1 MSIDYG
7 EIFCNA
13 VDEIITSKL
22 QGLQYDITK
31 LCTIIDDTYS
41 NQGKYIVS
49 DGAARYEAFST
60 DINLRKGNNV
70 LVLIPN
76 GDYSMQKNITGRVVA
91 SDTTPFNYTS
101 PMDTMIKITNNVFN
115 NSIGVQKEN
124 IGLLANDEGRS
135 TTIGPI
141 YSITETGDF
150 AGFTRLGITANFR
163 SWLNGLDVV
172 EGIYGLKILIYTE
185 VLNTPG
191 STTNAVYE
199 LTFSSADMI
208 GNPYQFE
215 SYFYQEKVFDISN
228 INNIKQIDVYFYQ
241 NGQFKD
247 GSGQNIP
254 WQEDIQNNIGLEP
267 SKKSNN
273 LFVNDVQIFLGYE
286 AGAFTDETLMLYTP
300 DSLSYHYTNEN
311 SQKNVSLRWIH
322 KIDEKNFELLNSKNL
337 DKEKFQVHWFRY
349 NPGFQ
354 QINQYAGKDWEEV
367 SPDANDIFS
376 YSFIPNLKKQK
387 EQIKVIGLINEIT
400 GSDENGNNIY
410 SLIPYYSN
418 LLVFE
423 NEENIPDDI
432 TVEVSTALS
441 IVCTDNSEGNY
452 YIYNQNGKINNEGIG
467 RGYTRYLKAM
477 YQGAE
482 ITSSIGKLDWIKWY
496 FPTESTMII
505 GTNSFYTEN
514 GGKVSNEIVNYKGV
528 DYKVITRTSSE
539 GNLETLQAY
548 SIDNQWSFQNSNNT
562 IRCQVSI
569 DGIIYEAA
577 EELRF
582 GKGGT
587 NGTEITFLIEF
598 TDNNNA
604 VIAENGSQVSV
615 RARLYDS
622 TGARVGFTEEMAN
635 EIKWSW
641 YKRSDDDY
649 IYLPQKLTGDSIILT
664 SNTDIIPQDNYF
676 ILQATYNNLTA
687 YLPIPIKTRNTS
699 FIEGAR
705 EVIYNHQGVPYY
717 YNDAYVLYYWNND
730 QKKYEENKGGTW
742 ILKYDENLG
751 SQSLTNGY
759 IPILKD
765 LSSRPGYKALSA
777 SPFYASGYNDKIC
790 VSYINGNYGWSQPIL
805 IMQSK
810 YDFAMLNQ
818 WDGSLTIDEENGT
831 ILSTMLGAGKKNE
844 NNTFSGVLI
853 GDIQGGSKLN
863 DTEILTGVYGIHEGV
878 ISYALKE
885 DGTATFGKAGRG
897 QILIDG
903 NSSTIQ
909 SAQYISNNTGMMLD
923 LDDGVIDIKGSEG
936 ERVLLQSESPYFS
949 INTDTT
955 YTDENGS
962 RYFQPL
968 INIGTNSFFIQSDNY
983 TSTNAKGTKLNLQN
997 GNLEIK
1003 SPYSRTFLSC
1013 GGEGNSNKYF
1023 EISVPPLS
1031 GNNLG
1036 TTTSVDGYTTPLLK
1050 ISDSEYFL
1058 QSIQYDGL
1066 QFNTVEINGLTY
1078 NLYNN
1083 NTVAVSNNGSDI
1095 YEKISGNWV
1104 QKTFSDSVE
1113 IIKTYDKDGE
1123 EIEITKTITAEQK
1136 KQAYLATLKPSYNQ
1150 SQGSGLKMDLSRGI
1164 INGYNIMLKGTKAD
1178 DTSKTIIIDSSSSTT
1193 PLKIGENFNV
1203 NWDGTLSCNK
1213 INSLN
1218 NDGREQYA
1226 VSIGENFYITQGG
1239 SAGGSGVSFSGGFS
1253 GGFSGIGIGTF
1264 KGKGQFDTLVVT
1276 GQSNLNSLNVDKATW
1291 LKGSLKVGGSVVLE
1305 NVLQV
1310 DKTFLA
1316 KDVAIFQ
1323 SKVTCKNGLEIQ
1335 NSDSFTSYAKSYLN
1349 NEVSCT
1355 KGITVTGDSKFNN
1368 NLEVSG
1374 TSQLGTGGA
1383 GATVCN
1389 GAGLLVRSGQFE
1401 TSAGI
1406 PAVIGGSITVTG
1418 QTQLATNGSTTN
1430 CGGNL
1435 GVKGQTTILGGL
1447 VVSKGLQIGSGDF
1460 YIHGNKY
1467 SPQDITS
1474 TDGTVYAV
1482 IGYEKS

>member
-124 IGLLANDEGRS
+124 IGLLANDKGRS

-172 EGIYGLKILIYTE
+172 EGIYGLKVLIYTE
-185 VLNTPG
+185 VLDTPG

-247 GSGQNIP
+247 GSGQSIP

-300 DSLSYHYTNEN
+300 DSLSYHYTNQS

-322 KIDEKNFELLNSKNL
+322 KVDEKNFELLNSKNL
-337 DKEKFQVHWFRY
+337 DKEKFEVHWFRY

-496 FPTESTMII
+496 FPVESTMLII
-505 GTNSFYTEN
+505 SSSFYTEN
-514 GGKVSNEIVNYKGV
+514 EISNEVVKYKGV
-528 DYKVITRTSSE
+528 DYKVITRKSSE
-539 GNLETLQAY
+539 EKLETQQAY

-569 DGIIYEAA
+569 DGIIYEAI

-604 VIAENGSQVSV
+604 VIAEEGSQVSV

-635 EIKWSW
+635 KIKWSW
-641 YKRSDDDY
+641 YKRSNDNVNY
-649 IYLPQKLTGDSIILT
+649 IDLPQKLTGDSIVLT
-664 SNTDIIPQDNYF
+664 SRISSIPQDNYF

-687 YLPIPIKTRNTS
+687 YLPIPIKTKNTS

-705 EVIYNHQGVPYY
+705 EVIYNHQGIPNY
-717 YNDAYVLYYWNND
+717 YNDAYVLYYWDNTD
-730 QKKYEENKGGTW
+730 KKYKENINGTW
-742 ILKYDENLG
+742 KLECDEKIENVL
-751 SQSLTNGY
+751 SKGY
-759 IPILKD
+759 IPVLKNLD
-765 LSSRPGYKALSA
+765 SRPGYVALSA
-777 SPFYASGYNDKIC
+777 SPFYATGYNDKVC
-790 VSYINGNYGWSQPIL
+790 VSFISKDKMYGWSQPIL

-818 WDGSLTIDEENGT
+818 WDGSLTLDEENGT
-831 ILSTMLGAGKKNE
+831 ILSTMLGAGKKNQ

-853 GDIQGGSKLN
+853 GDIKGGSGLD
-863 DTEILTGVYGIHEGV
+863 DTETLTGVYGIHEGV

-885 DGTATFGKAGRG
+885 DGTATFGKAGHG

-949 INTDTT
+949 INTDTE
-955 YTDENGS
+955 YIDESGS
-962 RYFQPL
+962 RYYQPL
-968 INIGTNSFFIQSDNY
+968 INIGTNSFFIQSNNY
-983 TSTNAKGTKLNLQN
+983 TSKSVEGTKLNLQN

-1003 SPYSRTFLSC
+1003 SPYSRTYLSC
-1013 GGEGNSNKYF
+1013 GGEENSNKYF

-1036 TTTSVDGYTTPLLK
+1036 TTASVDGYKIPLLE
-1050 ISDSEYFL
+1050 ISNSEYYL
-1058 QSIQYDGL
+1058 QSVQYSGL
-1066 QFNTVEINGLTY
+1066 QFNTVKINGSTY

-1083 NTVAVSNNGSDI
+1083 DSVAVSNNGSNI
-1095 YEKISGNWV
+1095 YEKRSGNWV
-1104 QKTFSDSVE
+1104 QKTFSNSVE
-1113 IIKTYDKDGE
+1113 TIKSYNEKGE
-1123 EIEITKTITAEQK
+1123 EIKIEKTITAEQH

-1178 DTSKTIIIDSSSSTT
+1178 DTTKTIIIDSSSSTT

-1218 NDGREQYA
+1218 NDGNQQYA
-1226 VSIGENFYITQGG
+1226 VSIGNNFYVTQGG
-1239 SAGGSGVSFSGGFS
+1239 SAGGSGVNFSGGFS
-1253 GGFSGIGIGTF
+1253 GGFSGTGIGTF
-1264 KGKGQFDTLVVT
+1264 KGTGLFDTL
-1276 GQSNLNSLNVDKATW
+1276 
-1291 LKGSLKVGGSVVLE
+1291 
-1305 NVLQV
+1305 
-1310 DKTFLA
+1310 
-1316 KDVAIFQ
+1316 
-1323 SKVTCKNGLEIQ
+1323 
-1335 NSDSFTSYAKSYLN
+1335 
-1349 NEVSCT
+1349 
-1355 KGITVTGDSKFNN
+1355 
-1368 NLEVSG
+1368 
-1374 TSQLGTGGA
+1374 
-1383 GATVCN
+1383 
-1389 GAGLLVRSGQFE
+1389 
-1401 TSAGI
+1401 
-1406 PAVIGGSITVTG
+1406 TVTG
-1418 QTQLATNGSTTN
+1418 QTSLATGGSPTT
-1430 CGGNL
+1430 CGGNFT
-1435 GVKGQTTILGGL
+1435 VKQQATILGSL
-1447 VVSKGLQIGSGDF
+1447 VASKGFYIGSGDF
-1460 YIHGNKY
+1460 YIYGNKY
-1467 SPQDITS
+1467 APQEITLVDEDGNKMDPIYFLVSS
-1474 TDGTVYAV
+1474 T
-1482 IGYEKS
+1482 

>member
-91 SDTTPFNYTS
+91 SNTTPFNYTS
-101 PMDTMIKITNNVFN
+101 PTDTMIKITNNIFN

-172 EGIYGLKILIYTE
+172 EGIYGLKVLIYTE
-185 VLNTPG
+185 VLDTPG

-247 GSGQNIP
+247 GSGQSIP

-300 DSLSYHYTNEN
+300 DSLSYHYTNQS

-322 KIDEKNFELLNSKNL
+322 KVDEKNFELLNSKNL
-337 DKEKFQVHWFRY
+337 DKEKFEVHWFRY

-467 RGYTRYLKAM
+467 RGYTRYLKVM

-496 FPTESTMII
+496 FPVESTMLIETNEFYNENNGIKFDEII
-505 GTNSFYTEN
+505 S
-514 GGKVSNEIVNYKGV
+514 YKGI
-528 DYKVITRTSSE
+528 DYDCITRKAIKNNAGKFELPSTQ
-539 GNLETLQAY
+539 QAY
-548 SIDNQWSFQNSNNT
+548 SINNQWSFQNSNNT
-562 IRCQVSI
+562 VRCQVSI
-569 DGIIYEAA
+569 DGIIYEAI

-604 VIAENGSQVSV
+604 VIAEDGSQVSV

-641 YKRSDDDY
+641 YKRSTGNY
-649 IYLPQKLTGDSIILT
+649 IDLPQKLTGDSIVLT
-664 SNTDIIPQDNYF
+664 SRISSVPQDNYF

-742 ILKYDENLG
+742 ILNCDESLG

-759 IPILKD
+759 IPKLKD

-790 VSYINGNYGWSQPIL
+790 VSYTNGDYGWAQPIL

-818 WDGSLTIDEENGT
+818 WDGSLTLDEENGT
-831 ILSTMLGAGKKNE
+831 ILSTMLGAGKKNQ

-853 GDIQGGSKLN
+853 GDIKGGSGLD
-863 DTEILTGVYGIHEGV
+863 DTETLTGVYGIHEGV

-885 DGTATFGKAGRG
+885 DGTATFGKAGHG

-949 INTDTT
+949 INTDTE
-955 YTDENGS
+955 YIDENGS
-962 RYFQPL
+962 RYYQPL
-968 INIGTNSFFIQSDNY
+968 INIGTNSFFIQSNNY
-983 TSTNAKGTKLNLQN
+983 TSKSVEGTKLNLQN

-1003 SPYSRTFLSC
+1003 SPYSRTYLSC
-1013 GGEGNSNKYF
+1013 GGKENNNKYF

-1036 TTTSVDGYTTPLLK
+1036 TTASVDGYTTPLLK

-1058 QSIQYDGL
+1058 QSVQYNGL
-1066 QFNTVEINGLTY
+1066 QFNTVEINGSTY

-1083 NTVAVSNNGSDI
+1083 DSVAVSNNDSNI
-1095 YEKISGNWV
+1095 YEKKSGNWV
-1104 QKTFSDSVE
+1104 QKTFSNSVE
-1113 IIKTYDKDGE
+1113 TISSYNEKGE
-1123 EIEITKTITAEQK
+1123 EIKIEKTITAEQH

-1178 DTSKTIIIDSSSSTT
+1178 DDNKTIIIDSSSSTT

-1218 NDGREQYA
+1218 NDGNQQYA
-1226 VSIGENFYITQGG
+1226 VSIGNNFYVTQGG
-1239 SAGGSGVSFSGGFS
+1239 SAGGSGCNFGGSFYGGFS
-1253 GGFSGIGIGTF
+1253 GVGTGTF
-1264 KGKGQFDTLVVT
+1264 KGIGLFDTLTVSGTTKLGKTVT
-1276 GQSNLNSLNVDKATW
+1276 CGSNLEVNGTGLFKDKLYCNNSFTINGCLTADSGSINASAPIFTKALNITDTF
-1291 LKGSLKVGGSVVLE
+1291 KVGGKIYTGQEITLINE
-1305 NVLQV
+1305 
-1310 DKTFLA
+1310 DGEKMDPITFL
-1316 KDVAIFQ
+1316 
-1323 SKVTCKNGLEIQ
+1323 
-1335 NSDSFTSYAKSYLN
+1335 
-1349 NEVSCT
+1349 VS
-1355 KGITVTGDSKFNN
+1355 
-1368 NLEVSG
+1368 
-1374 TSQLGTGGA
+1374 
-1383 GATVCN
+1383 
-1389 GAGLLVRSGQFE
+1389 
-1401 TSAGI
+1401 
-1406 PAVIGGSITVTG
+1406 
-1418 QTQLATNGSTTN
+1418 
-1430 CGGNL
+1430 
-1435 GVKGQTTILGGL
+1435 
-1447 VVSKGLQIGSGDF
+1447 
-1460 YIHGNKY
+1460 
-1467 SPQDITS
+1467 
-1474 TDGTVYAV
+1474 
-1482 IGYEKS
+1482 

>member
-60 DINLRKGNNV
+60 DVNLRKGNNV

-124 IGLLANDEGRS
+124 ISLLANDEGRS

-163 SWLNGLDVV
+163 SWLNGLDVI
-172 EGIYGLKILIYTE
+172 EGIYGLKVLIYTE

-247 GSGQNIP
+247 GSGQSIP

-286 AGAFTDETLMLYTP
+286 AGAFTNETLMLYTP
-300 DSLSYHYTNEN
+300 DSLSYHYTNQS

-322 KIDEKNFELLNSKNL
+322 KVDEKNFELLNSKNL
-337 DKEKFQVHWFRY
+337 DKEKFEVHWFRY

-467 RGYTRYLKAM
+467 RGYTRYLKVM

-496 FPTESTMII
+496 FPVESTMLIMSS
-505 GTNSFYTEN
+505 SFYTEDEI
-514 GGKVSNEIVNYKGV
+514 SNEVVKYKGV
-528 DYKVITRTSSE
+528 DYKVITRTSS
-539 GNLETLQAY
+539 GGKLETLQAY

-569 DGIIYEAA
+569 DGIIYEAI

-604 VIAENGSQVSV
+604 VIAEDGSQVSV

-622 TGARVGFTEEMAN
+622 TGARVGFTEAMAN

-641 YKRSDDDY
+641 YKRSTGNY
-649 IYLPQKLTGDSIILT
+649 IDLPQKLTGDSIVLT
-664 SNTDIIPQDNYF
+664 SRISSVPQDNYF

-742 ILKYDENLG
+742 ILNCDESLG

-759 IPILKD
+759 IPKLKD

-790 VSYINGNYGWSQPIL
+790 VSYTNGDYGWAQPIL

-818 WDGSLTIDEENGT
+818 WDGSLTLDEENGT
-831 ILSTMLGAGKKNE
+831 ILSTMLGAGKKNQ

-853 GDIQGGSKLN
+853 GDIKGGSGLD
-863 DTEILTGVYGIHEGV
+863 DTETLTGVYGIHEGV

-885 DGTATFGKAGRG
+885 DGTATFGKAGHG

-949 INTDTT
+949 INTDTE
-955 YTDENGS
+955 YIDENGS
-962 RYFQPL
+962 RYYQPL
-968 INIGTNSFFIQSDNY
+968 INIGTNSFFIQSNNY
-983 TSTNAKGTKLNLQN
+983 TSKSVEGTKLNLQN

-1003 SPYSRTFLSC
+1003 SPYSRTYLSC
-1013 GGEGNSNKYF
+1013 GGKENNNKYF

-1036 TTTSVDGYTTPLLK
+1036 TTASVDGYTTPLLK

-1058 QSIQYDGL
+1058 QSVQYNGL
-1066 QFNTVEINGLTY
+1066 QFNTVEINGSTY

-1083 NTVAVSNNGSDI
+1083 DSVAVSNNDSNI
-1095 YEKISGNWV
+1095 YEKKSGNWV
-1104 QKTFSDSVE
+1104 QKTFSNSVE
-1113 IIKTYDKDGE
+1113 TISSYNEKGE
-1123 EIEITKTITAEQK
+1123 EIKIEKTITAEQH

-1178 DTSKTIIIDSSSSTT
+1178 DDNKTIIIDSSSSTT

-1218 NDGREQYA
+1218 NDGNQQYA
-1226 VSIGENFYITQGG
+1226 VSIGNNFYVTQGG
-1239 SAGGSGVSFSGGFS
+1239 SAGGSGCNFGGSFYGGFS
-1253 GGFSGIGIGTF
+1253 GVGAGTF
-1264 KGKGQFDTLVVT
+1264 KGIGLFDTLTVS
-1276 GQSNLNSLNVDKATW
+1276 GNSTF
-1291 LKGSLKVGGSVVLE
+1291 GGE
-1305 NVLQV
+1305 CNFNKHIQV
-1310 DKTFLA
+1310 NAMSTFNYL
-1316 KDVAIFQ
+1316 AIFQ
-1323 SKVTCKNGLEIQ
+1323 SGL
-1335 NSDSFTSYAKSYLN
+1335 
-1349 NEVSCT
+1349 
-1355 KGITVTGDSKFNN
+1355 DSKKIITCPSIKT
-1368 NLEVSG
+1368 E
-1374 TSQLGTGGA
+1374 
-1383 GATVCN
+1383 
-1389 GAGLLVRSGQFE
+1389 GLS
-1401 TSAGI
+1401 
-1406 PAVIGGSITVTG
+1406 
-1418 QTQLATNGSTTN
+1418 
-1430 CGGNL
+1430 
-1435 GVKGQTTILGGL
+1435 
-1447 VVSKGLQIGSGDF
+1447 IGSQSF
-1460 YIHGNKY
+1460 A
-1467 SPQDITS
+1467 PQEITLINE
-1474 TDGTVYAV
+1474 DG
-1482 IGYEKS
+1482 EKMDPITFLVS

>member
-172 EGIYGLKILIYTE
+172 EGIYGLKVLIYTE

-247 GSGQNIP
+247 GSGQSIP
-254 WQEDIQNNIGLEP
+254 WQEDNQNNIGLEP

-337 DKEKFQVHWFRY
+337 DRSKFEVHWFRY

-367 SPDANDIFS
+367 SPDTNDIFS

-482 ITSSIGKLDWIKWY
+482 ITSSLGKLDWIKWY
-496 FPTESTMII
+496 FPRESTMLIETNEFYNENNGVKSDEII
-505 GTNSFYTEN
+505 S
-514 GGKVSNEIVNYKGV
+514 YKGI
-528 DYKVITRTSSE
+528 DYDCITRKAIKNENTGKFELPS
-539 GNLETLQAY
+539 TQQAY

-562 IRCQVSI
+562 VRCQVSI
-569 DGIIYEAA
+569 DGIIYEAI

-598 TDNNNA
+598 TNNNNA
-604 VIAENGSQVSV
+604 VIAENGNQVSV

-622 TGARVGFTEEMAN
+622 TGARVGFTGEMAN
-635 EIKWSW
+635 EIRWSW
-641 YKRSDDDY
+641 YKRSNANY
-649 IYLPQKLTGDSIILT
+649 IDLPQKLTGDSIVLT
-664 SNTDIIPQDNYF
+664 SRVSNIPQDNYF

-717 YNDAYVLYYWNND
+717 YNDAYILYYWNSNE
-730 QKKYEENKGGTW
+730 KKYKENKGGIWT
-742 ILKYDENLG
+742 LKYDENLG

-759 IPILKD
+759 IPKLKD

-777 SPFYASGYNDKIC
+777 SPFYASGYNDKVCI
-790 VSYINGNYGWSQPIL
+790 SYINGDYGWAQPIL

-831 ILSTMLGAGKKNE
+831 ILSTMLGAGKKNQ
-844 NNTFSGVLI
+844 NNTFSGVII

-863 DTEILTGVYGIHEGV
+863 DTETLTGVYGIHEGV

-885 DGTATFGKAGRG
+885 DGTATFGKPGHG

-903 NSSTIQ
+903 NNSIIQ
-909 SAQYISNNTGMMLD
+909 SAQYVSNNTGMMLD
-923 LDDGVIDIKGSEG
+923 LDDGIIDIKWPGNLTDSSGKNLDG
-936 ERVLLQSESPYFS
+936 EIKLQSISPYLS
-949 INTDTT
+949 VNSS
-955 YTDENGS
+955 NNNK
-962 RYFQPL
+962 L
-968 INIGTNSFFIQSDNY
+968 IEIGNDSYLQSDNK
-983 TSTNAKGTKLNLQN
+983 TANSGTKLDLTDGTLDIRSQNSQFLISCDGSNEKPYFKIAIPLDSNDKAYANSLFLLNNNNYYLKSKDYIENEYVKIGGYNTYIQPNNPIVDISNIVAISPN
-997 GNLEIK
+997 GNVYK
-1003 SPYSRTFLSC
+1003 TN
-1013 GGEGNSNKYF
+1013 GT
-1023 EISVPPLS
+1023 
-1031 GNNLG
+1031 NLIE
-1036 TTTSVDGYTTPLLK
+1036 V
-1050 ISDSEYFL
+1050 
-1058 QSIQYDGL
+1058 
-1066 QFNTVEINGLTY
+1066 Y
-1078 NLYNN
+1078 NFQ
-1083 NTVAVSNNGSDI
+1083 G
-1095 YEKISGNWV
+1095 
-1104 QKTFSDSVE
+1104 
-1113 IIKTYDKDGE
+1113 
-1123 EIEITKTITAEQK
+1123 KTITIKPPVESESEADKVENITTVLTADQV
-1136 KQAYLATLKPSYNQ
+1136 KQSYISQLQPNLVNTNSITQGFKLDLKNS
-1150 SQGSGLKMDLSRGI
+1150 I
-1164 INGYNIMLKGTKAD
+1164 INGYNLYLKGTKNTD
-1178 DTSKTIIIDSSSSTT
+1178 KYFLLDSSAEEV
-1193 PLKIGENFNV
+1193 PFKIGDKFSV
-1203 NWDGTLSCNK
+1203 AWDGTLTCNK
-1213 INSLN
+1213 INSLS
-1218 NDGREQYA
+1218 NDGTNDKA
-1226 VSIGENFYITQGG
+1226 ISIGNNFYVTKSGG
-1239 SAGGSGVSFSGGFS
+1239 AGGSGCNFGGSFYGGFS
-1253 GGFSGIGIGTF
+1253 GTGIGTF
-1264 KGKGQFDTLVVT
+1264 KGKGEFDTLTTGSLTTGLFFCNKSANFYSWLNVSNSFSVT
-1276 GQSNLNSLNVDKATW
+1276 DNIHCYLDTICDKSLN
-1291 LKGSLKVGGSVVLE
+1291 
-1305 NVLQV
+1305 
-1310 DKTFLA
+1310 
-1316 KDVAIFQ
+1316 
-1323 SKVTCKNGLEIQ
+1323 
-1335 NSDSFTSYAKSYLN
+1335 
-1349 NEVSCT
+1349 
-1355 KGITVTGDSKFNN
+1355 
-1368 NLEVSG
+1368 
-1374 TSQLGTGGA
+1374 
-1383 GATVCN
+1383 
-1389 GAGLLVRSGQFE
+1389 
-1401 TSAGI
+1401 
-1406 PAVIGGSITVTG
+1406 
-1418 QTQLATNGSTTN
+1418 
-1430 CGGNL
+1430 
-1435 GVKGQTTILGGL
+1435 ILG
-1447 VVSKGLQIGSGDF
+1447 DF
-1460 YIHGNKY
+1460 KIKSLIY
-1467 SPQDITS
+1467 SPQEITS

-1482 IGYEKS
+1482 IGRKKS

>member
-49 DGAARYEAFST
+49 DGATRYEAFST

-172 EGIYGLKILIYTE
+172 EGIYGLKVLIYTE
-185 VLNTPG
+185 VLDTPG

-247 GSGQNIP
+247 GSGQSIP
-254 WQEDIQNNIGLEP
+254 WQEDNQNNIGLEP

-322 KIDEKNFELLNSKNL
+322 KIDEKNFELLNSKDL
-337 DKEKFQVHWFRY
+337 DRSKFEVHWFRY

-367 SPDANDIFS
+367 NPDINDIFS

-496 FPTESTMII
+496 FPIESTMII

-514 GGKVSNEIVNYKGV
+514 NGKVSNEVVNYKGV
-528 DYKVITRTSSE
+528 DYKVITRTSSGGE
-539 GNLETLQAY
+539 LETQQAY

-569 DGIIYEAA
+569 DGIIYEAI

-641 YKRSDDDY
+641 YKRSNANY
-649 IYLPQKLTGDSIILT
+649 IDLPQKLTGDSIVLT
-664 SNTDIIPQDNYF
+664 SRVSSVPQDNYF

-687 YLPIPIKTRNTS
+687 YLPIPIKTKNTS

-717 YNDAYVLYYWNND
+717 YNDAYVLYYWD
-730 QKKYEENKGGTW
+730 DTDKKYKENKGGTW

-759 IPILKD
+759 IPKLKD

-790 VSYINGNYGWSQPIL
+790 VSYTNGDYGWAQPIL

-831 ILSTMLGAGKKNE
+831 ILSTMLGAGKKNQ

-863 DTEILTGVYGIHEGV
+863 DTETLTGVYGIHEGV

-885 DGTATFGKAGRG
+885 DGTATFGKSGRG

-909 SAQYISNNTGMMLD
+909 SAQYVSNKTGMMLD

-936 ERVLLQSESPYFS
+936 ERVLLQSKSPYFS
-949 INTDTT
+949 INTDTV
-955 YTDENGS
+955 YKDENENS
-962 RYFQPL
+962 YFQPL
-968 INIGTNSFFIQSDNY
+968 INIGANNFFIQSNNY
-983 TSTNAKGTKLNLQN
+983 TSKNAEGTKLNLQN

-1036 TTTSVDGYTTPLLK
+1036 TTASVDGYTTPLLK

-1066 QFNTVEINGLTY
+1066 QFNTVEINGSTY

-1083 NTVAVSNNGSDI
+1083 NSVAVSNNNSNI
-1095 YEKISGNWV
+1095 YEKISDNWI
-1104 QKTFSDSVE
+1104 QKTFSDKIE
-1113 IIKTYDKDGE
+1113 TIINYDKDGE
-1123 EIEITKTITAEQK
+1123 KTEIQKTITAEQQR
-1136 KQAYLATLKPSYNQ
+1136 QAYLATLKPSYNQ

-1178 DTSKTIIIDSSSSTT
+1178 DATKTIIIDSSSSTT
-1193 PLKIGENFNV
+1193 PLKVGENFNV

-1218 NDGREQYA
+1218 NDGRQQYA
-1226 VSIGENFYITQGG
+1226 VSIGNNFYVTQGG
-1239 SAGGSGVSFSGGFS
+1239 SAGGSGCNFGGSFSGGFS
-1253 GGFSGIGIGTF
+1253 GTGIGTF
-1264 KGKGQFDTLVVT
+1264 KGKGQFDTLTADSLTTGLFFCNKSANFYSWLNVSNSFSVT
-1276 GQSNLNSLNVDKATW
+1276 DNIHCYLDTICDDSLN
-1291 LKGSLKVGGSVVLE
+1291 
-1305 NVLQV
+1305 
-1310 DKTFLA
+1310 
-1316 KDVAIFQ
+1316 
-1323 SKVTCKNGLEIQ
+1323 
-1335 NSDSFTSYAKSYLN
+1335 
-1349 NEVSCT
+1349 
-1355 KGITVTGDSKFNN
+1355 
-1368 NLEVSG
+1368 
-1374 TSQLGTGGA
+1374 
-1383 GATVCN
+1383 
-1389 GAGLLVRSGQFE
+1389 
-1401 TSAGI
+1401 
-1406 PAVIGGSITVTG
+1406 
-1418 QTQLATNGSTTN
+1418 
-1430 CGGNL
+1430 
-1435 GVKGQTTILGGL
+1435 ILG
-1447 VVSKGLQIGSGDF
+1447 DF
-1460 YIHGNKY
+1460 KIKSLIY
-1467 SPQDITS
+1467 SPQEITS

-1482 IGYEKS
+1482 IGRKKS

>member
-49 DGAARYEAFST
+49 DGATRYEAFST

-101 PMDTMIKITNNVFN
+101 PMDTMIKITNNIFN

-124 IGLLANDEGRS
+124 IGLLANDDGRS

-300 DSLSYHYTNEN
+300 DSLSYHYTNQN

-322 KIDEKNFELLNSKNL
+322 KIGEKNFELLNSKNL
-337 DKEKFQVHWFRY
+337 DKNKFQVHWFRY

-367 SPDANDIFS
+367 SPDTNDIFS

-496 FPTESTMII
+496 FPRESTMLIETNEFYNENNGVKSDEII
-505 GTNSFYTEN
+505 S
-514 GGKVSNEIVNYKGV
+514 YKGI
-528 DYKVITRTSSE
+528 DYDCITRKAIKNNAGKFELPSTQ
-539 GNLETLQAY
+539 QAY

-562 IRCQVSI
+562 VRCQVSI
-569 DGIIYEAA
+569 DGIIYEAI

-622 TGARVGFTEEMAN
+622 TGARVGFTEEMAD

-641 YKRSDDDY
+641 YKRSNANY
-649 IYLPQKLTGDSIILT
+649 IDLPQKLTGDSIILT

-717 YNDAYVLYYWNND
+717 YNDAYVLYYWNNN
-730 QKKYEENKGGTW
+730 QKKYEENKSGTW

-751 SQSLTNGY
+751 SQNLTNGY
-759 IPILKD
+759 IPKLKD

-790 VSYINGNYGWSQPIL
+790 VSYTNGDYGWAQPIL

-831 ILSTMLGAGKKNE
+831 ILSTMLGAGKKNQ

-863 DTEILTGVYGIHEGV
+863 DTETLTGVYGIHEGV

-885 DGTATFGKAGRG
+885 DGTATFGKSGRG

-909 SAQYISNNTGMMLD
+909 SAQYISNKTGMMLD

-936 ERVLLQSESPYFS
+936 ERVLLQSKSPYFS
-949 INTDTT
+949 INTDTV
-955 YTDENGS
+955 YKDENENS
-962 RYFQPL
+962 YFQPL
-968 INIGTNSFFIQSDNY
+968 INIGANNFFIQSNNY
-983 TSTNAKGTKLNLQN
+983 TSKNAEGTKLNLQN

-1036 TTTSVDGYTTPLLK
+1036 TTASVDGYTTPLLK

-1066 QFNTVEINGLTY
+1066 QFNTIEINGSTY

-1083 NTVAVSNNGSDI
+1083 NSVAVSNNNSNI
-1095 YEKISGNWV
+1095 YEKISDNWI
-1104 QKTFSDSVE
+1104 QKTFSDKIE
-1113 IIKTYDKDGE
+1113 TIINYDKDGE
-1123 EIEITKTITAEQK
+1123 KTEIQKTITAEQQR
-1136 KQAYLATLKPSYNQ
+1136 QAYLATLKPSYNQ

-1178 DTSKTIIIDSSSSTT
+1178 DISKTIVIDSSSSTT
-1193 PLKIGENFNV
+1193 PLKVGENFNV

-1218 NDGREQYA
+1218 NDGRQQYA
-1226 VSIGENFYITQGG
+1226 VSIGENFYVTQGG

-1253 GGFSGIGIGTF
+1253 GGFSGIGTGTF
-1264 KGKGQFDTLVVT
+1264 KGKGQFD
-1276 GQSNLNSLNVDKATW
+1276 
-1291 LKGSLKVGGSVVLE
+1291 
-1305 NVLQV
+1305 
-1310 DKTFLA
+1310 
-1316 KDVAIFQ
+1316 
-1323 SKVTCKNGLEIQ
+1323 
-1335 NSDSFTSYAKSYLN
+1335 Y
-1349 NEVSCT
+1349 
-1355 KGITVTGDSKFNN
+1355 
-1368 NLEVSG
+1368 LEVSG
-1374 TSQLGTGGA
+1374 TSQLGIGDA
-1383 GATVCN
+1383 GATICN
-1389 GAGLLVRSGQFE
+1389 GLGLLVRSGKFE

-1406 PAVIGGSITVTG
+1406 PAIVGGNITVSGETK
-1418 QTQLATNGSTTN
+1418 LATSGSTTT

-1435 GVKGQTTILGGL
+1435 SVSKQATILGGL
-1447 VVSKGLQIGSGDF
+1447 VVTKGFQLGSGDF
-1460 YIHGNKY
+1460 YIQGNKY
-1467 SPQDITS
+1467 APKEITLIDK
-1474 TDGTVYAV
+1474 DGNKMDPISFLVL
-1482 IGYEKS
+1482 

>member
-60 DINLRKGNNV
+60 NINLKKGNNV

-172 EGIYGLKILIYTE
+172 EGIYGLKVLIYTE

-247 GSGQNIP
+247 GSGQSIP
-254 WQEDIQNNIGLEP
+254 WQEDNQNDIGLEP

-300 DSLSYHYTNEN
+300 DSLSYHYTNQN

-322 KIDEKNFELLNSKNL
+322 KIGEKNFELLNSKNL
-337 DKEKFQVHWFRY
+337 DKNKFQVHWFRY

-496 FPTESTMII
+496 FPVESTMLIMSS
-505 GTNSFYTEN
+505 SFYEEN
-514 GGKVSNEIVNYKGV
+514 EISNEIVKYKGV

-539 GNLETLQAY
+539 GSLEISQAY

-562 IRCQVSI
+562 VRCQVSI
-569 DGIIYEAA
+569 DGIIYEAI

-598 TDNNNA
+598 TNNDNA

-622 TGARVGFTEEMAN
+622 TGARVGFTEEMAD

-641 YKRSDDDY
+641 YKRSNSNY
-649 IYLPQKLTGDSIILT
+649 IDLPQKLTGDSIVLT
-664 SNTDIIPQDNYF
+664 SRVSSVPQDNYF
-676 ILQATYNNLTA
+676 ILQATYNNLTT

-717 YNDAYVLYYWNND
+717 YNDAYVLYYWNNN

-759 IPILKD
+759 IPRLKD

-790 VSYINGNYGWSQPIL
+790 VSYTNGSYGWAQPIL

-831 ILSTMLGAGKKNE
+831 ILSTMLGAGKKNQ

-863 DTEILTGVYGIHEGV
+863 NTETLTGVYGIHEGV

-885 DGTATFGKAGRG
+885 DGTATFGKPGRG

-903 NSSTIQ
+903 NNSIIQ
-909 SAQYISNNTGMMLD
+909 SAQYVSDKTGMMLD

-936 ERVLLQSESPYFS
+936 ERVLLQSKSPYFS
-949 INTDTT
+949 INTSTP
-955 YTDENGS
+955 YTDENGNS
-962 RYFQPL
+962 YFQPL
-968 INIGTNSFFIQSDNY
+968 INIGTNSFFIQSNNY
-983 TSTNAKGTKLNLQN
+983 TSKNAEGTKLNLQN

-1036 TTTSVDGYTTPLLK
+1036 TTASVDGYTTPLLK

-1066 QFNTVEINGLTY
+1066 QFNTVEINGSTY

-1083 NTVAVSNNGSDI
+1083 NSVAVSNNNSNI
-1095 YEKISGNWV
+1095 YEKISDNWI
-1104 QKTFSDSVE
+1104 QKIFSDKIE
-1113 IIKTYDKDGE
+1113 TIINYDKDGE
-1123 EIEITKTITAEQK
+1123 KTEIQKTITAEQQR
-1136 KQAYLATLKPSYNQ
+1136 QAYLATLKPSYNQ

-1178 DTSKTIIIDSSSSTT
+1178 DISKTIVIDSSSSTT
-1193 PLKIGENFNV
+1193 PLKVGENFNV

-1218 NDGREQYA
+1218 NDGRQQYA
-1226 VSIGENFYITQGG
+1226 VSIGENFYVTQGG
-1239 SAGGSGVSFSGGFS
+1239 SAGGRGCDFGGSFSGGFS
-1253 GGFSGIGIGTF
+1253 GTGIGTF
-1264 KGKGQFDTLVVT
+1264 KGRGEFNTLTVSGETKLATSGSNTTCGGKLIVSGNFQTGALTTIGEKTVNVWGQLYARGGLLITASGGTFESRL
-1276 GQSNLNSLNVDKATW
+1276 KAQ
-1291 LKGSLKVGGSVVLE
+1291 L
-1305 NVLQV
+1305 
-1310 DKTFLA
+1310 LA
-1316 KDVAIFQ
+1316 
-1323 SKVTCKNGLEIQ
+1323 GLE
-1335 NSDSFTSYAKSYLN
+1335 
-1349 NEVSCT
+1349 
-1355 KGITVTGDSKFNN
+1355 VTEDAKFNN

-1389 GAGLLVRSGQFE
+1389 GLGLLVRSGQFE

-1406 PAVIGGSITVTG
+1406 PAIVGGAMTVSGET
-1418 QTQLATNGSTTN
+1418 TLATGGGTTT
-1430 CGGNL
+1430 CKGNL
-1435 GVKGQTTILGGL
+1435 SVSGQATVLNGL
-1447 VVSKGLQIGSGDF
+1447 VVNKGFQLGSGDF
-1460 YIHGNKY
+1460 YIQGNKY
-1467 SPQDITS
+1467 TPQEITS
-1474 TDGTVYAV
+1474 TDGTIYIV
-1482 IGYEKS
+1482 IGY

>member
-76 GDYSMQKNITGRVVA
+76 GDYSMQKNITGRVVV

-115 NSIGVQKEN
+115 NSIGIQKEN

-172 EGIYGLKILIYTE
+172 EGIYGLKVLIYTE
-185 VLNTPG
+185 VLDTPG

-247 GSGQNIP
+247 GSGQNIS
-254 WQEDIQNNIGLEP
+254 WQEDNQSNIGLEP

-367 SPDANDIFS
+367 NPDVNDIFS

-400 GSDENGNNIY
+400 GSDESGNNIY

-432 TVEVSTALS
+432 TVKVSTALS

-477 YQGAE
+477 YRGAE
-482 ITSSIGKLDWIKWY
+482 ITSSLGKLDWIKWY
-496 FPTESTMII
+496 FPRESTMLIETNAFYNENNGVKSDEII
-505 GTNSFYTEN
+505 
-514 GGKVSNEIVNYKGV
+514 NYKGI
-528 DYKVITRTSSE
+528 DYDCITRKAIKNNAGKFELPSTQ
-539 GNLETLQAY
+539 QAY

-569 DGIIYEAA
+569 DGIIYEAI

-641 YKRSDDDY
+641 YKRSNSNY
-649 IYLPQKLTGDSIILT
+649 IDLPQKLTGDSIVLT
-664 SNTDIIPQDNYF
+664 SRVSSIPQDNYF

-717 YNDAYVLYYWNND
+717 YNDAYVLYYWDSNE
-730 QKKYEENKGGTW
+730 KKYKEKENGTW
-742 ILKYDENLG
+742 TLKYDESLG
-751 SQSLTNGY
+751 NQSLTNGY
-759 IPILKD
+759 IPRLKD

-777 SPFYASGYNDKIC
+777 SPFYASGYNDKVC
-790 VSYINGNYGWSQPIL
+790 VSYINGSYGWAQPIL

-831 ILSTMLGAGKKNE
+831 ILSTMLGAGKKNQ

-863 DTEILTGVYGIHEGV
+863 DTETLTGIYGIHEGV

-885 DGTATFGKAGRG
+885 DGTATFGKVGRG

-903 NSSTIQ
+903 NSSTVK
-909 SAQYISNNTGMMLD
+909 SAQYISNKTGMMLD

-936 ERVLLQSESPYFS
+936 ERVLLQSKSPYFS
-949 INTDTT
+949 INTDTV
-955 YTDENGS
+955 YKDENENS
-962 RYFQPL
+962 YFQPL
-968 INIGTNSFFIQSDNY
+968 INIGANNFFIQSNNY
-983 TSTNAKGTKLNLQN
+983 TSKNAEGTKLNLQN

-1036 TTTSVDGYTTPLLK
+1036 TTASVDGYTTPLLK

-1083 NTVAVSNNGSDI
+1083 NSVAVSNNNSNI
-1095 YEKISGNWV
+1095 YEKISDNWI
-1104 QKTFSDSVE
+1104 QKTFSDKIE
-1113 IIKTYDKDGE
+1113 TIINYDKDGE
-1123 EIEITKTITAEQK
+1123 KTEIQKTITAEQQR
-1136 KQAYLATLKPSYNQ
+1136 QAYLATLKPSYNQ

-1178 DTSKTIIIDSSSSTT
+1178 DISKTIVIDSSSSTT
-1193 PLKIGENFNV
+1193 PLKVGENFNV

-1218 NDGREQYA
+1218 NDGRQQYA
-1226 VSIGENFYITQGG
+1226 VSIGENFYVTQGG

-1253 GGFSGIGIGTF
+1253 GGFSGIGTGTF
-1264 KGKGQFDTLVVT
+1264 KGKGQFDTL
-1276 GQSNLNSLNVDKATW
+1276 
-1291 LKGSLKVGGSVVLE
+1291 
-1305 NVLQV
+1305 
-1310 DKTFLA
+1310 
-1316 KDVAIFQ
+1316 
-1323 SKVTCKNGLEIQ
+1323 
-1335 NSDSFTSYAKSYLN
+1335 
-1349 NEVSCT
+1349 
-1355 KGITVTGDSKFNN
+1355 TVTG
-1368 NLEVSG
+1368 
-1374 TSQLGTGGA
+1374 T
-1383 GATVCN
+1383 
-1389 GAGLLVRSGQFE
+1389 
-1401 TSAGI
+1401 
-1406 PAVIGGSITVTG
+1406 
-1418 QTQLATNGSTTN
+1418 TQLATSGSNTT

-1435 GVKGQTTILGGL
+1435 SVKGQATILGVL
-1447 VVSKGLQIGSGDF
+1447 VAAKGFQIGSGDF

-1467 SPQDITS
+1467 APKEITLIDK
-1474 TDGTVYAV
+1474 DGNKMNPISFLVL
-1482 IGYEKS
+1482 